1 MKHIIVA
8 TLLIAVITIGIAYV
22 GLMFAIPVAIFA
34 AIIIP
39 ALVPAKT
46 SKK

>member
-1 MKHIIVA
+1 MKHIILA
-8 TLLIAVITIGIAYV
+8 TLLIAVISLGIAYA
-22 GLMFAIPVAIFA
+22 GAMFAVPVMIFA